1 MGANLTQFTQ
11 WYEQNQKELLAQ
23 AEQDKEKNKRLGA
36 KFLIDWPLER
46 LKSLALDEYV
56 TGKGPQNKSFCY
68 EIESGKYRD
77 LYLGIRGGTAGK
89 FGIYWSKKYHAYCD
103 QNNQVIAENELNQQF
118 SRLKADLV
126 AIVTKGLNADFSDPV
141 FQSRQST
148 NSFFGRSAMVTKL
161 LCAYSTTPVFS
172 GINLNKDQKTVW
184 GPMLSLEAQGGVYKQ
199 NYELTRL
206 ISEKYPQL
214 DGALLSS
221 LLWWYRNASL
231 DVNAQENEVVNLK
244 AKTDFKNKYTSAL
257 LTSKNI
263 IFHGAPG
270 TGKSYLAK
278 EIATDIISAGQFTDY
293 TQLTAEQK
301 QQIEFV
307 QFHPS
312 YDYTD
317 FVEGLRPRTNADGSM
332 GFELQ
337 DGIFKKFVGRAQKNL
352 INSKKSK
359 SAIEKEV
366 SVQEMITDYFA
377 NIELGV
383 DELTTTR
390 GTKFYI
396 TDADENHI
404 NVSIPE
410 NAIADKLSLS
420 VDTIKQMLTSGRK
433 FKQVTD
439 ITRFFG
445 KLNGTQSYSYDLAIF
460 KAIKATQTSLAKPT
474 VQPEK
479 LKPYIFIIDEINRGE
494 IAKIFGE
501 LFFSIDP
508 GYRGPAGEVTTQYAS
523 LHDDHEEKFFIPEN
537 VYIVGTMNDIDRSV
551 DTFDFAMRRRFRFIE
566 IKAGE
571 RIGMLDSLENAAE
584 AKQRMNTLNN
594 AIAMVEELNENY
606 QIGAAYFLKL
616 KTLTFDQLW
625 TDYLEPLL
633 QDYIHGMQDETK
645 IMVRLAQAYDYSKVG
660 STDHGIE
667 N

>member
-1 MGANLTQFTQ
+1 MGANLTQFIQ
-11 WYEQNQKELLAQ
+11 WYEHNQKELLAQ

-46 LKSLALDEYV
+46 LKSLTLDEYV
-56 TGKGPQNKSFCY
+56 TGMGPQNKSFCY

-126 AIVTKGLNADFSDPV
+126 AIVTKGINADFSDPV

-161 LCAYSTTPVFS
+161 LCVYSTTPVFS

-221 LLWWYRNASL
+221 LLWWYRNTRLSKHRNGDLNL
-231 DVNAQENEVVNLK
+231 DTEVN
-244 AKTDFKNKYTSAL
+244 FKNKYTPAL

-396 TDADENHI
+396 TDVDENHI

-439 ITRFFG
+439 VTGFFG

-571 RIGMLDSLENAAE
+571 RIEMLDSLENAAE
-584 AKQRMNTLNN
+584 AKQRMNALNN

-645 IMVRLAQAYDYSKVG
+645 IMVRLAQAYDHSKVG

>member
-1 MGANLTQFTQ
+1 M
-11 WYEQNQKELLAQ
+11 
-23 AEQDKEKNKRLGA
+23 
-36 KFLIDWPLER
+36 
-46 LKSLALDEYV
+46 
-56 TGKGPQNKSFCY
+56 
-68 EIESGKYRD
+68 
-77 LYLGIRGGTAGK
+77 
-89 FGIYWSKKYHAYCD
+89 
-103 QNNQVIAENELNQQF
+103 
-118 SRLKADLV
+118 
-126 AIVTKGLNADFSDPV
+126 
-141 FQSRQST
+141 
-148 NSFFGRSAMVTKL
+148 
-161 LCAYSTTPVFS
+161 
-172 GINLNKDQKTVW
+172 
-184 GPMLSLEAQGGVYKQ
+184 
-199 NYELTRL
+199 
-206 ISEKYPQL
+206 
-214 DGALLSS
+214 
-221 LLWWYRNASL
+221 
-231 DVNAQENEVVNLK
+231 
-244 AKTDFKNKYTSAL
+244 
-257 LTSKNI
+257 
-263 IFHGAPG
+263 
-270 TGKSYLAK
+270 
-278 EIATDIISAGQFTDY
+278 
-293 TQLTAEQK
+293 
-301 QQIEFV
+301 
-307 QFHPS
+307 
-312 YDYTD
+312 
-317 FVEGLRPRTNADGSM
+317 
-332 GFELQ
+332 
-337 DGIFKKFVGRAQKNL
+337 
-352 INSKKSK
+352 
-359 SAIEKEV
+359 
-366 SVQEMITDYFA
+366 QEMITDYFA

-396 TDADENHI
+396 TDVDENHI

-439 ITRFFG
+439 VTGFFG

-571 RIGMLDSLENAAE
+571 RIEMLDSLENAAE
-584 AKQRMNTLNN
+584 AKQRMNALNN

-645 IMVRLAQAYDYSKVG
+645 IMVRLAQAYDHSKVG